1 MKNLNVPLSD
11 EVLKALNEYSKK
23 TQLQKQRIVED
34 ALRKH
39 LGLVKK

>member
-1 MKNLNVPLSD
+1 MKNLNVPLPD
-11 EVLKALNEYSKK
+11 EVLKALNDYSKK

-39 LGLVKK
+39 LSMVKK